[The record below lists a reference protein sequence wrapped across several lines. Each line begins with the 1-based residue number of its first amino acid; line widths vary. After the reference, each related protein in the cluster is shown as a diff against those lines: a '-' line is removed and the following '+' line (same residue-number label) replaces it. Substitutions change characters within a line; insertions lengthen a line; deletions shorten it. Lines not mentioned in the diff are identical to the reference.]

1 MCECEI
7 VPWKVKTFLI
17 IHGKQFKRSN
27 YFCNTKT
34 KNSLEFKVTKRVWCR
49 GSRLFHSYHHSPF
62 LPANWASNFYN
73 HKFYFSGRIWLLLS
87 LDLNPGVFKSKLQ
100 GLRKWVAQTK
110 HKNFLKLK
118 SWMLLKIAVYVKIHL
133 IIN

>member
-17 IHGKQFKRSN
+17 IHGKQLKRSN

-49 GSRLFHSYHHSPF
+49 GSRLFHSCHHSPF

-73 HKFYFSGRIWLLLS
+73 HKFQGEYDYCSLLISIL
-87 LDLNPGVFKSKLQ
+87 VFFKSKLQ
-100 GLRKWVAQTK
+100 GLRKRVAQTK